1 MAVAVRYERT
11 ASERRELAAAGRC
24 IDCGREARP
33 LRVTGESSLRER
45 THHRCHPCYGIW
57 RRRRALWD
65 RLMRARAHARVRLKA
80 KRTCS
85 VCSFVSGPGA
95 SGYMLV
101 SAPPADPGR
110 SFVCADCHEDCHA
123 EFGGLPRRV
132 ARVVLADFGLFAEP
146 VDFDGLALVVGYP
159 EGMPALGAA
168 ARRLAY
174 EFSSDFPLAF
184 PTDVR
189 PRGQVPGAV
198 EAFLYVRPERFT
210 GAVLFAV
217 VEAALLVLR
226 AERVELA
233 YPAPLRKLI
242 LSEVYASYGA
252 LVRRRVLVSRL
263 RKKSGRD

>member
-1 MAVAVRYERT
+1 MACAVRYERT
-11 ASERRELAAAGRC
+11 ASERRQLAAAGRC

-33 LRVTGESSLRER
+33 LRVTGPSSLRER
-45 THHRCHPCYGIW
+45 THHRCHPCYRIW
-57 RRRRALWD
+57 RRRRSLWD

-80 KRTCS
+80 KQVCS
-85 VCSFVSGPGA
+85 VCNFVAEAGA
-95 SGYMLV
+95 AGYVLV
-101 SAPPADPGR
+101 SPPPGDPQR

-123 EFGGLPRRV
+123 EFGGVPQRV
-132 ARVVLADFGLFAEP
+132 ARVVLADYGLFAQP
-146 VDFDGLALVVGYP
+146 VDFDGLALLVGYP

-174 EFSSDFPLAF
+174 EFSSDFPLALR
-184 PTDVR
+184 TDVR

-198 EAFLYVRPERFT
+198 EAFLHVRPERVT

-226 AERVELA
+226 ADRVELA
-233 YPAPLRKLI
+233 YPAGLRRLI

-263 RKKSGRD
+263 RKRGAG